1 MTQHPE
7 RAFIRAVIA
16 EGRRDVPVPTNPLAE
31 SLGMVIRTA
40 EEGRVTAGFAADA
53 RFTQG
58 NGVIQG
64 GILAT
69 MLDFGMVFAAFSVIP
84 ADRTLATVAQTTS
97 FLRPAAPGAFTVEAE
112 VERAGRH
119 VVHARAAIRDA
130 AGQTVAT
137 ATAPLAV
144 VPLPRT
150 P

>member
-31 SLGMVIRTA
+31 VFGMVVHAA
-40 EEGRVTAGFAADA
+40 EEGRVTAGFTADL

-58 NGVIQG
+58 NGVVQG
-64 GILAT
+64 GILST
-69 MLDFGMVFAAFSVIP
+69 MLDFGLVFAAFSVIP
-84 ADRTLATVAQTTS
+84 ADRTLATVSQTTS

-119 VVHARAAIRDA
+119 VVHARATIRDCT
-130 AGQTVAT
+130 GQAVAT

-150 P
+150 L